1 MTEDIIKFN
10 KRDGIAWLTFNR
22 PEVRNAFNDAMY
34 ARFFALCDEV
44 NRDRAIKVMII
55 SGAGG
60 KGFGAG
66 GDIAMYRE
74 HMNDIDRMLEF
85 PKLGV
90 RVLDTLDA
98 MRVPTIAAVAGPATG
113 GGASLAL
120 SCDLRIASPS
130 AKFGFPIARLG
141 NCLGMRLY
149 ARLMVSM
156 GKSQVMDMIFTARL
170 FDAAEAHAMGV
181 FNYLA
186 GDEESLMPRAEELA
200 RKLTEHAPLT
210 LRATRESLRRLER
223 RLVPEDNQEDLV
235 RWCFSS
241 RDFKEGVTAFVDKR
255 NPDWSGE

>member
-1 MTEDIIKFN
+1 MTDEIIAFDT
-10 KRDGIAWLTFNR
+10 RDGIASLTFNR
-22 PEVRNAFNDAMY
+22 PEVRNAFNAAMY
-34 ARFFALCDEV
+34 TRFFAMCDEV
-44 NRDRAIKVMII
+44 NRDRSIKVLII

-66 GDIAMYRE
+66 GDIAMYQE
-74 HMNDIDRMLEF
+74 HMHDIDRMLEF

-90 RVLDTLDA
+90 QVLDTLDN

-130 AKFGFPIARLG
+130 ARFGFPIARLG

-149 ARLMVSM
+149 ARLMASM
-156 GKSQVMDMIFTARL
+156 GKSRVMDMIFTARL

-181 FNYLA
+181 FNYVTD
-186 GDEESLMPRAEELA
+186 DEESLLPRAEELA
-200 RKLTEHAPLT
+200 RKLAQHAPLT

-223 RLVPEDNQEDLV
+223 QLLPPDNGDDLL
-235 RWCFSS
+235 RSCFSS
-241 RDFKEGVTAFVDKR
+241 RDFKEGVSAFVDKR
-255 NPDWSGE
+255 KPEWAGE

>member
-1 MTEDIIKFN
+1 MTDDMIRLE
-10 KRDGIAWLTFNR
+10 KRGAIALMTFNR
-22 PEVRNAFNDAMY
+22 PEVRNAFNTDMY
-34 ARFFALCDEV
+34 MRFFALCDEV
-44 NRDRAIKVMII
+44 NEDRSLKVMVV

-90 RVLDTLDA
+90 RVLDTLDG
-98 MRVPTIAAVAGPATG
+98 MRVPTIAAIAGPATG

-120 SCDLRIASPS
+120 SCDLRVASPS
-130 AKFGFPIARLG
+130 ARFGFPIARLG

-149 ARLMVSM
+149 ARLMATL
-156 GKSQVMDMIFTARL
+156 GKSQVMDLLFTARL
-170 FDAAEAHAMGV
+170 LDAREAHAMGV
-181 FNYLA
+181 FNYLTD
-186 GDEESLMPRAEELA
+186 DEEALMPRAEELA
-200 RKLTEHAPLT
+200 NKLAGHAPLT

-223 RLVPEDNQEDLV
+223 QLIPEGNEDDLV

-241 RDFKEGVTAFVDKR
+241 SDFKEGVTAFVDKR
-255 NPDWSGE
+255 TPEWVGE